1 MQPFLLS
8 ARNTPD
14 IELRCSFLLNIR
26 HTHAAVVSACKYYV
40 LKHEPTYILELQT
53 LHHQSLC
60 CTVYSNPTIQHPY
73 SHPLW
78 RAPCPGTV
86 QVGARPFTLAH
97 HCTPRAGAL
106 WQPHPGARV
115 GSITDEEGG
124 ADLVARLGT
133 LEGCGVARV
142 LPRAQHLVDLVGRE
156 PELCIVAAVG
166 ARACHVA
173 ILINGAVEVDGVALI
188 LQVWRGFS
196 AGVGRIAASVV

>member
-1 MQPFLLS
+1 MCS
-8 ARNTPD
+8 SS
-14 IELRCSFLLNIR
+14 LR
-26 HTHAAVVSACKYYV
+26 
-40 LKHEPTYILELQT
+40 
-53 LHHQSLC
+53 
-60 CTVYSNPTIQHPY
+60 
-73 SHPLW
+73 

-86 QVGARPFTLAH
+86 QVGTRPFTLAH
-97 HCTPRAGAL
+97 HCTPRAGAF
-106 WQPHPGARV
+106 WQPHAGARV

-173 ILINGAVEVDGVALI
+173 VLINGAVEVDGVALV
-188 LQVWRGFS
+188 LQVWRGLVRVLGEDCGKRRLTLTSCVQLYVHVLDSPRSCGTCTTPSWLAVGVDADTRVTPLIATATTTTAHTKASDEGMLTKVCES
-196 AGVGRIAASVV
+196 ALV